1 MQTLWQDLR
10 YGARMLLKK
19 PGFTLI
25 AALTL
30 SLGVGANTAAFSLLN
45 AFLFRPLPCASP
57 ERLVGYYIGK
67 EEGNGLS
74 YPYYRDVRDRNEV
87 FSGFIAFRFATA
99 NLSGGAGGRNEYLW
113 GYLVSGNYFDT
124 LGVRAAMG
132 RALTEA
138 DDRAPGA
145 HTVVVLSHGCWQRRF
160 GGDPAIVGKDVLLN
174 GRGFTVIGV
183 TPAGFFGTE
192 RLMSPE
198 FFAPMMMQRQIEP
211 GGDWLEARD
220 SGTLWAVGRLKPGVT
235 IEHAQAS
242 VNLLTGQIAKEYP
255 DHHLGLT
262 VKLGAPGLLVPGI
275 RKAAILFAAI
285 LLALVGVVLLI
296 ACTNLANLLLARA
309 AERRREIA
317 IRLALGASRWRLL
330 RQLLTE
336 SLMLAGAGGVLGSLF
351 AVWIIDALLALKPSL
366 DIPLNID
373 LSADWRVFGFTA
385 MVSLL
390 TGVLFGLAPAW
401 KASKPEITP
410 ALKDAAPGLASHR
423 SWLGRGL
430 IVAQVAMSML
440 TLIAAGLIARSL
452 TNAQKAD
459 LGFNPYNAV
468 VMSFD
473 LSLQGY
479 DTARGEQFYRQ
490 LLERVAALPG
500 ARSAAVTS
508 DRPLD
513 PAMSSGS
520 IYVEGRPA
528 ERGANQ
534 PEALEG
540 RITPGYLATM
550 EIPLLRGRAFTERD
564 NRDAPLVA
572 VVNEAFARRFF
583 PGDDPLEKAI
593 GKRFSR
599 ERAGPLAEIVGVVKD
614 GKYFSLGE
622 APQPYVYFPIFQDY
636 SGDVTLIAR
645 SVTDTSALLAALRR
659 EVNALDATL
668 PVYEV
673 KTMEEHLG
681 FSLFPM
687 RVAAAMSGS
696 FGLLALALA
705 AIGIYGVM
713 AYAVSQRTRE
723 IGIRIALGAQESDV
737 LRLVAGRGLT
747 LVAIGLLI
755 GLIAALLLTRFME
768 SLLFGVS
775 ATDPLTFAVIT
786 SLLTFVALLACW
798 IPARRATKV
807 DPMIALRCE

>member
-1 MQTLWQDLR
+1 MQTLWRDLR

-57 ERLVGYYIGK
+57 ERLAGYYIGK

-74 YPYYRDVRDRNEV
+74 YPYYRDVRDRNDV
-87 FSGFIAFRFATA
+87 FSGFLAFRFATA

-124 LGVRAAMG
+124 LGVRAARG
-132 RALTEA
+132 KVLTEA

-145 HTVVVLSHGCWQRRF
+145 HPVVVLSHGCWQKRF
-160 GGDPAIVGKDVLLN
+160 GGDAAIVGKNVLLN
-174 GRGFTVIGV
+174 GHGFTVIGV

-192 RLMSPE
+192 RLITPE

-211 GGDWLEARD
+211 GGDWLEDRGA
-220 SGTLWAVGRLKPGVT
+220 GTLWAVGRLKPGVT
-235 IEHAQAS
+235 IEQAQS
-242 VNLLTGQIAKEYP
+242 LVNLLTTQIAKEYP
-255 DHHLGLT
+255 DYHAGLT
-262 VKLGAPGLLVPGI
+262 VKLGTPGLAVPGI
-275 RKAAILFAAI
+275 RNAAI
-285 LLALVGVVLLI
+285 LLAAILLSLVGVVLLI

-336 SLMLAGAGGVLGSLF
+336 SLMLAVVGGALGALF
-351 AVWIIDALLALKPSL
+351 AVWIIDALMALKPSL

-385 MVSLL
+385 MISLL
-390 TGVLFGLAPAW
+390 TGALFGLAPAW
-401 KASKPEITP
+401 KASRPDIT
-410 ALKDAAPGLASHR
+410 ATLKDAAPGLASHR

-452 TNAQKAD
+452 ANAQKAD
-459 LGFNPYNAV
+459 IGFNPYNAV

-473 LSLQGY
+473 LNLQGY
-479 DTARGEQFYRQ
+479 DRARGEQFYRR
-490 LLERVAALPG
+490 LIERAAALPG

-513 PAMSSGS
+513 PAMSSGN
-520 IYVEGRPA
+520 IYVEGRPV

-534 PEALEG
+534 PGAFEG
-540 RITPGYLATM
+540 MVTPDYFATM
-550 EIPLLRGRAFTERD
+550 EIPLLRGRVFTERD
-564 NRDAPLVA
+564 NKDAPLVA
-572 VVNEAFARRFF
+572 IVNEAFARLFF
-583 PGDDPLEKAI
+583 PGADPIGQAI

-599 ERAGPLAEIVGVVKD
+599 GSAGPLVEIAGVVKD
-614 GKYFSLGE
+614 GKVMSLGE
-622 APQPYVYFPIFQDY
+622 TPQPYVYFPIFQNY
-636 SGDVTLIAR
+636 SGDATLVAR
-645 SVTDTSALLAALRR
+645 ASVDPVVLLKSMRA

-681 FSLFPM
+681 FTLFPM
-687 RVAAAMSGS
+687 RAAAAMSGS
-696 FGLLALALA
+696 FGLLALLLA

-713 AYAVSQRTRE
+713 AYSVSQRTRE
-723 IGIRIALGAQESDV
+723 IGIRIALGAQKSEV
-737 LRLVAGRGLT
+737 LRLVAGRGGM
-747 LVAIGLLI
+747 LVAIGLVI
-755 GLIAALLLTRFME
+755 GLIAALLLTRLME
-768 SLLFGVS
+768 GLLLGVS
-775 ATDPLTFAVIT
+775 ATDPLTFIVIA
-786 SLLTFVALLACW
+786 SLLAFVALLACW

>member
-1 MQTLWQDLR
+1 MNTLWQDLR
-10 YGARMLLKK
+10 YGARMLMKK

-30 SLGVGANTAAFSLLN
+30 SLGIGANTATFSLLN

-74 YPYYRDVRDRNEV
+74 YPYYRDVRDRNEA
-87 FSGFIAFRFATA
+87 FSGFLAFRFATV
-99 NLSGGAGGRNEYLW
+99 NLSGAAGGRNEYLW

-145 HTVVVLSHGCWQRRF
+145 HPVVVLSHGCWLRRF
-160 GGDPAIVGKDVLLN
+160 GGDAAIVGKNVLLN
-174 GRGFTVIGV
+174 GHGFTVIGV

-192 RLMSPE
+192 RLIAPE

-211 GGDWLEARD
+211 GGGWLEDRGA
-220 SGTLWAVGRLKPGVT
+220 GTLWAVGRLKPGVT
-235 IEHAQAS
+235 VEQGQAS
-242 VNLLTGQIAKEYP
+242 VNLLTGQLAKEYP

-262 VKLGAPGLLVPGI
+262 VKLGTPGLLVPGI

-317 IRLALGASRWRLL
+317 IRLAIGASRRRLL

-336 SLMLAGAGGVLGSLF
+336 SLMLAGAGGALGSLL

-366 DIPLNID
+366 DVPLNID
-373 LSADWRVFGFTA
+373 LSADWRVLGFTA
-385 MVSLL
+385 TVSLL

-410 ALKDAAPGLASHR
+410 ALKDAAPGLAPHR
-423 SWLGRGL
+423 SWISRGL

-440 TLIAAGLIARSL
+440 TLVAAGLIVRSL
-452 TNAQKAD
+452 TNARNAD

-479 DTARGEQFYRQ
+479 DRARGEQFYRR

-500 ARSAAVTS
+500 ARAAAVTT

-513 PAMSSGS
+513 PAMSTGN
-520 IYVEGRPA
+520 IYVEGRPI

-534 PEALEG
+534 PEAIEG
-540 RITPGYLATM
+540 RITPGYFAAM
-550 EIPLLRGRAFTERD
+550 EIPLLRGRVFTEWD

-572 VVNEAFARRFF
+572 IVNETFARRFF
-583 PGDDPLEKAI
+583 PGADPMGEAI

-599 ERAGPLAEIVGVVKD
+599 EREGPLSEIVGVVKD

-622 APQPYVYFPIFQDY
+622 APQPYVYFPVFQNY
-636 SGDVTLIAR
+636 SGDATLVAR
-645 SVTDTSALLAALRR
+645 SAADARALLTSLRR

-723 IGIRIALGAQESDV
+723 IGIRIALGAQTRDV

-755 GLIAALLLTRFME
+755 GLIAALLLTRLME
-768 SLLFGVS
+768 SLLFDVS
-775 ATDPLTFAVIT
+775 ATDPLTFIT
-786 SLLTFVALLACW
+786 IALLLTFVALLAAFV
-798 IPARRATKV
+798 PARRATKV
-807 DPMIALRCE
+807 DPMVALRQE